1 MSLIVLEPVE
11 GDIVG
16 IVRVSPEAAAMQFFL
31 TSITGVL
38 AKEKDNSFVV
48 DRSLLHLQKQVFE
61 MAFYVLFLGSFY
73 GKMLKQ
79 MSSTASWYRAL
90 FCVFLL
96 KSLE

>member
-16 IVRVSPEAAAMQFFL
+16 IVRVSPEAAAMRFFL

-38 AKEKDNSFVV
+38 AKEKGNSFVV

-79 MSSTASWYRAL
+79 MSSTAS
-90 FCVFLL
+90 
-96 KSLE
+96 